1 MDTGNISGTPT
12 SSHTGAHK
20 IVLGTYSTH
29 EAAQHAV
36 DLLAEHKFPVEH
48 VTIVGTG
55 LRLEEQVIGRW
66 TLPRAVLAG
75 ASTGAW
81 IGLLIG
87 LIFWIVSPWAVG
99 AVISAILLGL
109 LFGVVFAAIAY
120 GLQRRGFAAVSAI
133 VADRYDVMVD
143 AEFAEEARRV
153 LAAALS
159 ATDSSTEPPS

>member
-1 MDTGNISGTPT
+1 MSTENVSSAPMG
-12 SSHTGAHK
+12 SHTGAHK
-20 IVLGTYSTH
+20 VVLGTYSTH
-29 EAAQHAV
+29 DAAQHAV
-36 DLLAEHKFPVEH
+36 DLLAEHNFPVEH

-55 LRLEEQVIGRW
+55 LRLEEQVTGRW
-66 TLPRAVLAG
+66 TLPRAVIAG
-75 ASTGAW
+75 AGTGGW

-87 LIFWIVSPWAVG
+87 LVFWIVSPWAVG

-109 LFGVVFAAIAY
+109 LFGVVFAAIAH
-120 GLQRRGFAAVSAI
+120 GVQRRTFTTVSAI

-159 ATDSSTEPPS
+159 ATDPAADQPS